1 MKKLPLSN
9 MSITFKIAISL
20 GMLIAFLMLTLGIIT
35 AYQMNETVQVGE
47 KDKGSYLTEAL
58 SGQIINQL
66 QAGNYQPVKQ
76 NIRQFISEFGMEG
89 AIVVNAQGKIVV
101 IEGLTRA
108 NHMMAMIGDLKGFDS
123 TGYSAKYIKE
133 QDEANSAFLFIRAI
147 KDEAGQPMGYLG
159 LSSSAGYLH
168 RNTNSLVYLLGGITI
183 AAIIAGIF
191 LSMIISRRIL
201 NRPII
206 ALAAAT
212 ENIATGNFSMKVNS
226 RNQDELGNL
235 ASSFNTM
242 TGYLSNLFRSITT
255 YTGELVKSC
264 QSLSTA
270 VKSSESAS
278 KKLTESMQEHAGR
291 TGEHISMLR
300 GCADLAQGLVERVE
314 RSGQAL
320 RRSANEIAAI
330 AGDAQEPARL
340 MYGAADSIED
350 VQCSLERLKNFA
362 GDNLAAFDEMKQLA
376 LVFSDYLD
384 RSRAFNFNLALEVAK
399 LGGQDLTRELNDLQQ
414 MSDEGMEKTR
424 GYIASI
430 DNAGQSVESM
440 LKALDDNLGTV
451 EQGKKALVEA
461 GACWNSLGG
470 KLVAESDVIDG
481 LMDSMAENEKQRGQL
496 LESLGY
502 LMEELDKAL
511 REFNGTGEAGERQT
525 EQLGQLES
533 TMRRILRVSNA
544 LNNLCLQFKI

>member
-1 MKKLPLSN
+1 MML
-9 MSITFKIAISL
+9 AL
-20 GMLIAFLMLTLGIIT
+20 GTVT
-35 AYQMNETVQVGE
+35 AYQMNQTVQVGE
-47 KDKGSYLTEAL
+47 NDKGSYLTEAL
-58 SGQIINQL
+58 SVQIVDQL
-66 QAGNYQPVKQ
+66 RVGDYQHIKRTL
-76 NIRQFISEFGMEG
+76 RQFIAEFGMEG
-89 AIVVNAQGKIVV
+89 ATVVDAEGKNVA

-108 NHMMAMIGDLKGFDS
+108 NHMMVMIGDIKEFDDTGFR
-123 TGYSAKYIKE
+123 AEYIKE
-133 QDEANSAFLFIRAI
+133 QNEADSAFLFIRAI
-147 KDEAGQPMGYLG
+147 KDAEGQSVGYLG
-159 LSSSAGYLH
+159 LSSSASYLH
-168 RNTNSLVYLLGGITI
+168 RNTNTLLYYLGGSTV

-191 LSMIISRRIL
+191 LAMVISRRIL

-212 ENIATGNFSMKVNS
+212 ENIATGNFSLKVNS

-235 ASSFNTM
+235 ASSFNSM
-242 TGYLSNLFRSITT
+242 TGYLSNLFRSITN
-255 YTGELVKSC
+255 YTSELVKSC

-278 KKLTESMQEHAGR
+278 KQLAESMQGHAGR
-291 TGEHISMLR
+291 TGEHISMLK
-300 GCADLAQGLVERVE
+300 GCADLAESLVGRVE

-320 RRSANEIAAI
+320 RRSAKEISAI

-340 MYGAADSIED
+340 MYEAADSVED
-350 VQCSLERLKNFA
+350 VKCSLERLKNST
-362 GDNLAAFDEMKQLA
+362 GDSLTTFNEMKQLA
-376 LVFSDYLD
+376 VVFSDYLD
-384 RSRAFNFNLALEVAK
+384 RSRAFNFNLALEVAR

-414 MSDEGMEKTR
+414 MSDEGMKKTR

-440 LKALDDNLGTV
+440 LKTLDDNLGTV
-451 EQGKKALVEA
+451 EQGKMSLVAA
-461 GACWNSLGG
+461 GACWDSLGE

-481 LMDSMAENEKQRGQL
+481 LMDNIAENEKQRGQL
-496 LESLGY
+496 LESLSY
-502 LMEELDKAL
+502 LMDELNKAL
-511 REFNGTGEAGERQT
+511 KEFNGTGEAGERQT